1 MRRPRPTSALR
12 WLSLAA
18 VWLVVTVATAST
30 LFLTSSRTTVLASH
44 DAVLRP
50 TLDNH
55 AVLSTGPVLPNFRI
69 ATSGEIG
76 VRIDLGKT
84 EAGSLKELF
93 ERYAVI
99 AAEPDAQIAKAQEL
113 VVDMAVAAV
122 LRGAAAGCLVIALYF
137 LIGRVRRRELLL
149 GLRHLRLKTLV
160 GALALLLIGVALWQP
175 WERADESV
183 DEAREWVPLGD
194 YLGDDV
200 PLPPEADGVEIRVDA
215 TTTESKRLVESA
227 LSTYDKSKAF
237 YVAAATAAA
246 DLELREPED
255 GETVVTLVSD
265 RHDNIGMDKVARAI
279 SDAAGATAVF
289 DAGDD
294 TSSGE
299 AWEAFSLD
307 SLDDAFGDLDRW
319 AVAGN
324 HDNGTFVSRYLK
336 DLGWKTFDGEIIDG
350 PGGITLLGVDDPRS
364 SGLGNWRD
372 ESGLSFGDVGDRL
385 ADAACAADERVA
397 TMLVHDANLGKEALA
412 RGCVDLVV
420 GGHLHV
426 EVGPTEVTGED
437 GSTGW
442 TYTMGTTGGA
452 AYAIAVGSKPR
463 RDASV
468 ALITYAEG
476 RPTGIQSVLV
486 RTNGDLVVGQW
497 TPIPLLDAEPDAGSD
512 AGSDAGPES
521 ETSN

>member
-1 MRRPRPTSALR
+1 MRRPRHTTTLR
-12 WLSLAA
+12 WIALGA
-18 VWLVVTVATAST
+18 VWLVVSVATAST

-50 TLDNH
+50 TLDSH
-55 AVLSTGPVLPNFRI
+55 AVLATGPVLPNFRI
-69 ATSGEIG
+69 ATAGRIG
-76 VRIDLGKT
+76 VHIDLGKT
-84 EAGSLKELF
+84 EVASTGELMQ
-93 ERYAVI
+93 RYAVI
-99 AAEPDAQIAKAQEL
+99 AAEPDAQIAKAQGL
-113 VVDMAVAAV
+113 VVDMAVSAA
-122 LRGAAAGCLVIALYF
+122 LRGAAVGLLAIAIYF
-137 LIGRVRRRELLL
+137 MIGRVRRRELLQ
-149 GLRHLRLKTLV
+149 GLRHLHLKTLA
-160 GALALLLIGVALWQP
+160 GALVLVLIGAALWQP
-175 WERADESV
+175 WERSDDSV
-183 DEAREWVPLGD
+183 DEAREWIPLAD

-200 PLPPEADGVEIRVDA
+200 PLPAEADGVEIRVDA
-215 TTTESKRLVESA
+215 TTDQSKRLFESA
-227 LSTYDKSKAF
+227 VSTYDKSKEF
-237 YVAAATAAA
+237 YARAAEAAG
-246 DLELREPED
+246 ELALRVPED

-279 SDAAGATAVF
+279 GDAGGATAVY

-294 TSSGE
+294 TSSGD

-307 SLDDAFGDLDRW
+307 SLDEAFGDLDRW

-324 HDNGTFVSRYLK
+324 HDNGTFVSRYLD
-336 DLGWKTFDGEIIDG
+336 DLGWQTFDGEIVDG
-350 PGGITLLGVDDPRS
+350 PDGTTLLGVDDPRS

-372 ESGLSFGDVGDRL
+372 ESGLSFAEVGDRL
-385 ADAACAADERVA
+385 ADAACAADERVS

-442 TYTMGTTGGA
+442 SYTMGTTGGA

-468 ALITYAEG
+468 ALITYADG
-476 RPTGIQSVLV
+476 RPTGIQSVVL
-486 RTNGDLVVGQW
+486 RTNGALLTNEW
-497 TPIPLLDAEPDAGSD
+497 TPIPLVEAGPT
-512 AGSDAGPES
+512 DAGP
-521 ETSN
+521 TDAGPADARPAN

>member
-1 MRRPRPTSALR
+1 MRRPRHTTTLR
-12 WLSLAA
+12 WIAMAA
-18 VWLVVTVATAST
+18 VWLVVSLATAST

-50 TLDNH
+50 TLDSH
-55 AVLSTGPVLPNFRI
+55 AVLKTGPVLPNFRI
-69 ATSGEIG
+69 ATKGRIG
-76 VRIDLGKT
+76 VSIDLGKT
-84 EAGSLKELF
+84 EAASTAELF
-93 ERYAVI
+93 QRYAVI
-99 AAEPDAQIAKAQEL
+99 AAEPDAQIAKAEAL
-113 VVDMAVAAV
+113 VVDMALSAA
-122 LRGAAAGCLVIALYF
+122 LRGAAVGCLPVAIYYLV
-137 LIGRVRRRELLL
+137 GRERRRELLL
-149 GLRHLRLKTLV
+149 GLRHLQLKTLV
-160 GALALLLIGVALWQP
+160 GALVLLLIAIAFWQP
-175 WERADESV
+175 WQTRDDSV
-183 DEAREWVPLGD
+183 EEAREWIPLAD

-200 PLPPEADGVEIRVDA
+200 PLPEEADGVEIRVDV
-215 TTTESKRLVESA
+215 TTDQSKRLFESA
-227 LSTYDKSKAF
+227 ASTYDQSKEF
-237 YVAAATAAA
+237 YADVVDAAGE
-246 DLELREPED
+246 LELRVPEE

-279 SDAAGATAVF
+279 SDAGGGTAVY

-294 TSSGE
+294 TSSGA

-324 HDNGTFVSRYLK
+324 HDNGTFVARYLG
-336 DLGWKTFDGEIIDG
+336 DLGWTTFDGEIIDG
-350 PGGITLLGVDDPRS
+350 PANTTLLGVDDPRS

-372 ESGLSFGDVGDRL
+372 ETGLSFTEVGERL
-385 ADAACAADERVA
+385 ADAACAADERVS

-426 EVGPTEVTGED
+426 EVGPTEVAGED

-442 TYTMGTTGGA
+442 SYTMGTTGGA

-476 RPTGIQSVLV
+476 RPTGIQSVLL
-486 RTNGDLVVGQW
+486 RTDGDLVANVW
-497 TPIPLLDAEPDAGSD
+497 TPIPLVDAEPTDQK
-512 AGSDAGPES
+512 
-521 ETSN
+521 